1 MKMKKLTA
9 KERQFCVEYVACN
22 CGSEAAIKAGYAEK
36 SARITASKLL
46 TKTNIQQ
53 EIAALKEKQEK
64 RTLVDA
70 DYVIRGLKT
79 VAERCIQAK
88 PKMVYNKESKEYEQA
103 VDEETGEP
111 LFEFDSMGANKAFQ
125 LLGET
130 CNAFKQTVDVNL
142 NTYEHFQNQINKHQ
156 K

>member
-1 MKMKKLTA
+1 MKKLTA

-22 CGSEAAIKAGYAEK
+22 VGTEAATKAGY
-36 SARITASKLL
+36 SAKTARSKASQLL
-46 TKTNIQQ
+46 TKVNIQE
-53 EIAALKEKQEK
+53 EIGTLKEKQEK

-79 VAERCIQAK
+79 VAERCIQAR

-103 VDEETGEP
+103 INEETGEL